1 MKFKDARDFQLL
13 RTCLKIK
20 ELKLTPELINQKNI
34 LLKHFSREDL
44 RRIDEIS
51 EELLYSSLRG
61 KNLSSESMRDLKSY
75 MNSLPTKRSQAD
87 LVEYMDTYVTYAE
100 FRRLQE
106 MDLDSDRLAWLE
118 SYMIQADENQTAK
131 KSETKELKDAAVRDT
146 EDRFKGETT
155 IIEEGI
161 HTDTTAPTTRVAR
174 FATAMLSMNAPTIA
188 HNYAK
193 SIEAQK
199 LMYRLNGQNKPELA
213 EKLGTLQRHLLDSY
227 PKNVKAPRKHE
238 QSVIGNFLDDL
249 RTGKDVRL
257 AVANTAKTVHG
268 RNVLMTMAAVGIITP
283 LLALTLHAG
292 ALAKPANESTYQ
304 SLLNTPGIH
313 QVFSERQLAEIRGYE
328 EQFAKYEEE
337 GIVPSTAELHGLL
350 SSIDDFYSDSITG
363 TLLESYNEYAEENN
377 KPKARYINFA
387 YDDTDKNDGPRNVL
401 IVTDEDGKRHTVDT
415 DSTNLLETNNISA
428 IYGAER
434 RIDGY
439 RDSLNALP
447 NAENKLEILSR
458 VKADFYK
465 VLDALTLDY
474 TFERNGI
481 VQRIF
486 GDDFKLVSESQI
498 DELDTTPITEAREQI
513 DLEDDQR

>member
-1 MKFKDARDFQLL
+1 MKFKDAKDFQLL

-20 ELKLTPELINQKNI
+20 ELKLIPELINQKNI

-44 RRIDEIS
+44 KRIDEIS
-51 EELLYSSLRG
+51 EELLHSSLRG
-61 KNLSSESMRDLKSY
+61 KSLSSESMRDLKSY

-106 MDLDSDRLAWLE
+106 MDLDSNRLAWLE
-118 SYMIQADENQTAK
+118 SYMIQADETQSAK
-131 KSETKELKDAAVRDT
+131 TSETKDLKNAAVRDT

-155 IIEEGI
+155 IIDERL
-161 HTDTTAPTTRVAR
+161 HTYTNAPTTRVAR
-174 FATAMLSMNAPTIA
+174 FATAMLSMSTHTIA

-199 LMYRLNGQNKPELA
+199 LMYRLNRQNKPELA

-227 PKNVKAPRKHE
+227 PKNVRAPKTHE
-238 QSVIGNFLDDL
+238 HSVIGNFLDDI
-249 RTGKDVRL
+249 RTGNDVRL
-257 AVANTAKTVHG
+257 AVANTAKTIHG
-268 RNVLMTMAAVGIITP
+268 RNVLTTMAAAGIITP
-283 LLALTLHAG
+283 LLVLTLHAG

-313 QVFSERQLAEIRGYE
+313 EVFSENQLSQIRGFE
-328 EQFAKYEEE
+328 EQFSKYEEE
-337 GIVPSTAELHGLL
+337 GIVPSTTELHGLL
-350 SSIDDFYSDSITG
+350 SAIDTFYSDSITD
-363 TLLESYNEYAEENN
+363 TLLESYNEYADANN
-377 KPKARYINFA
+377 KPQARYIKFA
-387 YDDTDKNDGPRNVL
+387 YDDTEKNDGPRNVL
-401 IVTDEDGKRHTVDT
+401 IITDEKGKSHTVDT
-415 DSTNLLETNNISA
+415 DSTNIFEKNNISV
-428 IYGAER
+428 IYNAER

-447 NAENKLEILSR
+447 NAETKQNILLR

-486 GDDFKLVSESQI
+486 GNEFKLISESQL
-498 DELDTTPITEAREQI
+498 DELDTTPITNTHNQKNQ
-513 DLEDDQR
+513 DDNQR